1 MLEILENVS
10 FGGKIMY
17 KVGDSFVHPM
27 HGAGVVEEIQ
37 VKEFLGEQK
46 HYYIMK
52 MNAVNKSQTSSDVCV
67 MVPVDNAG
75 SIGIRD
81 VIEET
86 MANEVYEA
94 FRSYQADHTSNWNK
108 RYRENM
114 EKIKSGDIL
123 ETAYVVKTLM
133 LKELMKGL
141 SMGEKKMLH
150 DAKQIMFSELALATR
165 KSIEELETMFQ
176 EIVDAE
182 VGVSSNASAQ
192 SRGVYENAYVEA

>member
-1 MLEILENVS
+1 
-10 FGGKIMY
+10 MY
-17 KVGDSFVHPM
+17 KIGDSFVHPM

-81 VIEET
+81 VIEESR
-86 MANEVYEA
+86 ANEVLEA
-94 FRSYQADHTSNWNK
+94 FKAYKADDTSNWNK

-114 EKIKSGDIL
+114 EKIKAGDIL
-123 ETAYVVKTLM
+123 ETTYVVKTLM

-150 DAKQIMFSELALATR
+150 DAKQIMFSELELATNR
-165 KSIEELETMFQ
+165 SIEELETAFQ
-176 EIVDAE
+176 AIVDEEIGLSA
-182 VGVSSNASAQ
+182 NAS
-192 SRGVYENAYVEA
+192 SETRGIYENAYTEA

>member
-1 MLEILENVS
+1 
-10 FGGKIMY
+10 MY

-81 VIEET
+81 VIEESR
-86 MANEVYEA
+86 ANEVIEA
-94 FRSYQADHTSNWNK
+94 FRGYKADDTSNWNK

-114 EKIKSGDIL
+114 EKIRSGDIL
-123 ETAYVVKTLM
+123 ETTYVVKTLM

-150 DAKQIMFSELALATR
+150 DAKQIMFSELELATK
-165 KSIEELETMFQ
+165 KSIEELEIIFQ
-176 EIVDAE
+176 EIVDEE
-182 VGVSSNASAQ
+182 VGGTANAS
-192 SRGVYENAYVEA
+192 SDSHSVFENAYVEA